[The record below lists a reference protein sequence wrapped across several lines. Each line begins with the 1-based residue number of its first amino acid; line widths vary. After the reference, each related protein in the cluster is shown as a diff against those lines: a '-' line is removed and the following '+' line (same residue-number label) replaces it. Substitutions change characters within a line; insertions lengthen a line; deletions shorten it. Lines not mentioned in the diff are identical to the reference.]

1 VVASDRGTDHVS
13 DPRRGAQK
21 NENVGIN
28 LVSACGPQP
37 NFDVCFAC
45 ERLREQSRT
54 RAGCSASPRRSP
66 LRVDCPALLGRV
78 ACRQTHC
85 AHFVRCV
92 QTNGDKSVVD
102 ARCARGH
109 TPCDARRLRGA
120 AQPARARL
128 CSHRGVFS
136 ANSNTRGLRGR
147 CCPAGAI
154 WVATSRRARTETVQW
169 TVSAWRAAGPLARR
183 GLHRPGPGSA
193 RAQRAP
199 QQLTR
204 RGCSSAANEVS
215 VASSAA
221 RPRTEQRSEVGAQ
234 HRPPPYEPP
243 AGSAC
248 RDART
253 MHASGRSRTSA
264 RGRKPSHPHNSRLR
278 ASLQSSSP
286 IEAASS
292 SCRARRA

>member
-1 VVASDRGTDHVS
+1 MGQFATLMR
-13 DPRRGAQK
+13 AQC
-21 NENVGIN
+21 
-28 LVSACGPQP
+28 LL
-37 NFDVCFAC
+37 AC

-92 QTNGDKSVVD
+92 QTNGDKSVVA

-154 WVATSRRARTETVQW
+154 WVATS
-169 TVSAWRAAGPLARR
+169 SA
-183 GLHRPGPGSA
+183 GPGSA
-193 RAQRAP
+193 RAQRALRH
-199 QQLTR
+199 LTR
-204 RGCSSAANEVS
+204 RGCLNGAHAVSAV
-215 VASSAA
+215 SSAA
-221 RPRTEQRSEVGAQ
+221 RPRTEQRSAVGAQ
-234 HRPPPYEPP
+234 RRPPPHEPAP
-243 AGSAC
+243 GNAC
-248 RDART
+248 RDALNIQVGG
-253 MHASGRSRTSA
+253 HSRTTEK
-264 RGRKPSHPHNSRLR
+264 GRKPTLRTAAAFHASRV
-278 ASLQSSSP
+278 
-286 IEAASS
+286 
-292 SCRARRA
+292 ARSAVRPLT

>member
-1 VVASDRGTDHVS
+1 MKLSALSCEGVA
-13 DPRRGAQK
+13 
-21 NENVGIN
+21 
-28 LVSACGPQP
+28 ACGPQP

-136 ANSNTRGLRGR
+136 ANTNTRGLRGR
-147 CCPAGAI
+147 CCPAGRFG
-154 WVATSRRARTETVQW
+154 WRRAGEPGRKQ
-169 TVSAWRAAGPLARR
+169 SS
-183 GLHRPGPGSA
+183 GLFLPGERPGLWPGA
-193 RAQRAP
+193 ACIGQGRGRRAQRAS
-199 QQLTR
+199 L
-204 RGCSSAANEVS
+204 SDS
-215 VASSAA
+215 
-221 RPRTEQRSEVGAQ
+221 PRLSEHREHSERSEFCG
-234 HRPPPYEPP
+234 P
-243 AGSAC
+243 AP
-248 RDART
+248 D
-253 MHASGRSRTSA
+253 
-264 RGRKPSHPHNSRLR
+264 
-278 ASLQSSSP
+278 
-286 IEAASS
+286 
-292 SCRARRA
+292 